1 MRASRRFGGLGIV
14 CMWRFAAPC
23 LFALGVLSA
32 TPIFA
37 AEGTVRTVAI
47 GVINASAEVARTVVS
62 VLERD
67 VVHEARLAIRK
78 TERCAQTL
86 VPVADSLPQLRK
98 EGVEFVL
105 CLTFKPPEDG
115 GEKWAADFRI
125 WDVAKSKELL
135 GKRLSF
141 APGASDAAAGRI
153 LSEIGQAVIG
163 QGSQFVLPQARVDR
177 DGAMYRLK
185 IRFGFN
191 ESSSQVALASRHPL
205 VIVGFSPDFD
215 HRAALYYL
223 SFERDSPRFFRHE
236 LAAGKRREIRETRLS
251 GKLLEDIRLIVA
263 EATEQYLDLSLEVS
277 PTGAPIGEIQRDE
290 RVERLKAEVQ
300 RRRDGLDQRVA
311 SWTQQAAD
319 ALLKTLELRDVSLPG
334 NHGPI
339 YAIAATSS
347 GAFSALLRMQPNAE
361 AVRAIMTGAGPVA
374 ARIIYEDAA
383 GTLRPSRAEITV
395 GPHRFSAEIVGERP
409 DGPGLCLHRGQPEEC
424 RYFAGSRIDALH
436 KQRIEALEQQ
446 TILAGQA
453 QEIERLRREI
463 AALKQAPP
471 APSQGG
477 QGVGDVVADKLI
489 DRATDLAVKKLL
501 KKLF

>member
-1 MRASRRFGGLGIV
+1 
-14 CMWRFAAPC
+14 MWRVAATC

-32 TPIFA
+32 TPAFA
-37 AEGTVRTVAI
+37 AEDTARTVAV
-47 GVINASAEVARTVVS
+47 GVINASTDAARTVVA

-67 VVHEARLAIRK
+67 VVHEPRLAVRK
-78 TERCAQTL
+78 TGHCAQTL
-86 VPVADSLPQLRK
+86 VPIADSRPQLRQ

-105 CLTFKPPEDG
+105 CLAFKPPEDG
-115 GEKWAADFRI
+115 GEKWAAEFRI
-125 WDVAKSKELL
+125 WDLANSKELL
-135 GKRLSF
+135 GRRLSF
-141 APGASDAAAGRI
+141 LPGASDAAGRRI
-153 LSEIGQAVIG
+153 LSELGQAVIG
-163 QGSQFVLPQARVDR
+163 QGGQFVLPQARVDR
-177 DGAMYRLK
+177 DGAMYRLM
-185 IRFGFN
+185 IRFGFS

-236 LAAGKRREIRETRLS
+236 LATGKRREIRETRLS

-277 PTGAPIGEIQRDE
+277 PTGAPIGDIQRDE

-334 NHGPI
+334 NQGPI
-339 YAIAATSS
+339 YAVAATSS
-347 GAFSALLRMQPNAE
+347 GAFSALLRMQPDGE
-361 AVRAIMTGAGPVA
+361 AARAIMTGAGPVA
-374 ARIIYEDAA
+374 ARIIYENAA

-395 GPHRFSAEIVGERP
+395 GPHRLSAEIVGERP

-446 TILAGQA
+446 TILTGQA

-471 APSQGG
+471 IPSQGG